1 MAKNKVGIV
10 GYGFVGKATK
20 DGLKNCDTFLVD
32 PKLSTTINDLVLFN
46 PKIVFICVP
55 TPMSDNG
62 SIDASILES
71 TCQELSKKI
80 PNALL
85 IVKSTVI
92 PNIIARI
99 ASENSKIIL
108 NPEFL
113 REKTA
118 SEDFINSKLIIFG
131 GDQKACENAK
141 VFYEQNTYCK
151 CKDYQ
156 FTTVEGASF
165 IKYAINTFLASKVIF
180 FNEFFN
186 LIRKTNPEI
195 EWDDLKKIIQLDER
209 IGNSHMDVPGHDGRF
224 GYGGACF
231 PKDTKALLKYSE
243 ENNITLNL
251 LERVIEINNKIRS
264 SYTDLDEREKEQNV
278 KFL

>member
-131 GDQKACENAK
+131 GDQKARRMQK
-141 VFYEQNTYCK
+141 YSMSK
-151 CKDYQ
+151 IL
-156 FTTVEGASF
+156 TVSA
-165 IKYAINTFLASKVIF
+165 
-180 FNEFFN
+180 
-186 LIRKTNPEI
+186 
-195 EWDDLKKIIQLDER
+195 KIISLQL
-209 IGNSHMDVPGHDGRF
+209 
-224 GYGGACF
+224 
-231 PKDTKALLKYSE
+231 
-243 ENNITLNL
+243 
-251 LERVIEINNKIRS
+251 
-264 SYTDLDEREKEQNV
+264 
-278 KFL
+278 